1 MMYRPHAA
9 NRPGKMLQMLRTI
22 VSLGAHQ
29 ALDLVAKLGIYEAAQ
44 RENRRR
50 DRARKRHSK
59 HTTYHTQGLNGARA
73 VARRL
78 AQIER
83 GSLTAANGLVVS

>member
-9 NRPGKMLQMLRTI
+9 NRPGKMMQLLRTI
-22 VSLGAHQ
+22 FSLGAHQ
-29 ALDLVAKLGIYEAAQ
+29 ALDLLAKVGIYEAAQ

-50 DRARKRHSK
+50 DRVNKRQSK
-59 HTTYHTQGLNGARA
+59 HTTYFAAGLNGERA

-78 AQIER
+78 RQIEA
-83 GSLTAANGLVVS
+83 GSLQVTA